1 MTTATKDRNGQST
14 ATGRR
19 FAVTVEP
26 SDTAGREILKIDV
39 ECEFETIDDFS
50 DWLRACADKTVF
62 ELAVRERVKS
72 EDWPW

>member
-1 MTTATKDRNGQST
+1 MTTASKERNGQST
-14 ATGRR
+14 ATDRR
-19 FAVTVEP
+19 FAVVVEP

-50 DWLRACADKTVF
+50 GWLKACADKTIF
-62 ELAVRERVKS
+62 ELALRERMMS